1 PSSEGEAR
9 EGVALGM
16 IQRASVQFHWT
27 NGGYRDFDD
36 FLSTFSHDKRKKVKQ
51 ERRKLADAG
60 VSFEQRCGGDIT
72 AADWAFF
79 YQCYESTYR
88 AHHST
93 PYLTPSFFEEIG
105 ATLPDNTMLVI
116 GKRDGRRVCA
126 ARDIY
131 TAET

>member
-16 IQRASVQFHWT
+16 IQRASVHVPWT

-36 FLSTFSHDKRKKVKQ
+36 FLSTFSHDRSKKVKQ

-105 ATLPDNTMLVI
+105 ARLAGHTMLVL
-116 GKRDGRRVCA
+116 GTRKGRRLCRAPAVYSD
-126 ARDIY
+126 R
-131 TAET
+131 